1 MFKPVS
7 TCAFK
12 ATVSQFLPL
21 GYLHWGVLF
30 IAVRSSAAHLGVL
43 SLGGGSRE
51 VDLRR
56 WISGG
61 GWKFLS
67 YLFRTRK
74 KFERKEFIAFIHEL
88 IMRCCIFYVK
98 ERINI
103 YLVHSLYDEFRL
115 KGI

>member
-1 MFKPVS
+1 MSSDSLEYLFRFAFLSLSAMIGRNLLVTKTKTKIFEKKYFSKMFKPVS

-51 VDLRR
+51 VDLGR

-67 YLFRTRK
+67 YLF
-74 KFERKEFIAFIHEL
+74 
-88 IMRCCIFYVK
+88 
-98 ERINI
+98 
-103 YLVHSLYDEFRL
+103 
-115 KGI
+115 